1 MKLNP
6 TPQTLRD
13 LFAPKKPKKPHR
25 NRLPGEPR
33 DFVPRNTN
41 RLRNLTPPQ
50 HLRGGE
56 ITSTR
61 ATEASSRDPLW
72 NELLALRAERDYLK
86 QEVTELRKIIFDL
99 TRSNHK

>member
-13 LFAPKKPKKPHR
+13 LFAPKPKKARQPR
-25 NRLPGEPR
+25 RLPGEPR
-33 DFVPRNTN
+33 DFIPRTKSS
-41 RLRNLTPPQ
+41 LRNLTPPQ
-50 HLRGGE
+50 HLTHGGE

-61 ATEASSRDPLW
+61 ETEVKSRDPLW

-86 QEVTELRKIIFDL
+86 QEIAELHKVILNL
-99 TRSNHK
+99 TQSN